1 MKKIMFIFIVVY
13 ICTGCTKLKSVVL
26 TPSVVDIEQ
35 LSCNKRA
42 QPKSLQLLEQQYRC
56 TSQ

>member
-1 MKKIMFIFIVVY
+1 MKKILLICILMY
-13 ICTGCTKLKSVVL
+13 IYTGCTKLESVVL
-26 TPSVVDIEQ
+26 TQNVDTKQ

-56 TSQ
+56 TRQQ